1 MTKAPFL
8 RRRRFAIMAG
18 SGGGGGYGG
27 ALGAIAVLGLLFA
40 FSDVTL
46 YDLVTR
52 PWRSLRWL
60 AEGLGDLLVA
70 TFDALPHLLTAA
82 ALWLAAAIAWR
93 LLRRDS
99 PGAGP

>member
-8 RRRRFAIMAG
+8 RRRRFVIVAAPPTL
-18 SGGGGGYGG
+18 GGFGR
-27 ALGAIAVLGLLFA
+27 ALGAIVALGLLFA

-52 PWRSLRWL
+52 PLRSLRWL

-70 TFDALPHLLTAA
+70 SFDALPHLLTAA
-82 ALWLAAAIAWR
+82 VLWLAAAFAWR
-93 LLRRDS
+93 LLRRRS
-99 PGAGP
+99 PGANP

>member
-18 SGGGGGYGG
+18 SGGGCGYGG